1 MGKRNRSPEDQVR
14 RTKIRELLQLSYVSS
29 MEGIQNLFKEIIA
42 EFMQDRLDA
51 EMSEDLGYSKY
62 DYKNKATDITYN
74 VITQETEILTLY
86 GSNCR
91 LLSNFIIILKYPL
104 YVRLPHLHTAI
115 DVLKLQSQNLYRA
128 FIAVRA

>member
-14 RTKIRELLQLSYVSS
+14 RTKIRELLQLNNVSS
-29 MEGIQNLFKEIIA
+29 MEDIQNLFKETIA

-51 EMSEDLGYSKY
+51 EMSEDLGYSNN
-62 DYKNKATDITYN
+62 DYKNKATDNMYN
-74 VITQETEILTLY
+74 VITQEAEILTLY

-104 YVRLPHLHTAI
+104 YVRLSHLPTAI
-115 DVLKLQSQNLYRA
+115 DVLKLQSQNL
-128 FIAVRA
+128 

>member
-51 EMSEDLGYSKY
+51 EMSEDLGYSNN
-62 DYKNKATDITYN
+62 DYKNKATDNMLIMN
-74 VITQETEILTLY
+74 
-86 GSNCR
+86 
-91 LLSNFIIILKYPL
+91 
-104 YVRLPHLHTAI
+104 H
-115 DVLKLQSQNLYRA
+115 
-128 FIAVRA
+128 